1 MADEQAISQLQE
13 RVAFLEGLVMSLVA
27 KNQPSADSTTIQANT
42 DWANNVQAAPTI
54 TEETSEEQV
63 PHLMRLPAELRAD
76 ILERV
81 LQPVFAADPYGLT
94 PPLPLPVTIYT
105 SKTRLPAVLQVNQV
119 MRIEGMKLYL
129 NMARTKIAEL
139 ETANKSLY
147 QAYENL
153 KTQLERTTGI
163 WGVGGAGPLNGNLQA
178 MSNDIIRNFTAMT
191 DLDASC
197 KALQEG
203 SFKHKK
209 ALPPRWIIRAR

>member
-1 MADEQAISQLQE
+1 MADEKVISQLQE

-27 KNQPSADSTTIQANT
+27 KNQPSAESTTTQANT
-42 DWANNVQAAPTI
+42 HPANNVQAASTI
-54 TEETSEEQV
+54 TGETSEEQA
-63 PHLMRLPAELRAD
+63 PFLMRLPAELRAD

-94 PPLPLPVTIYT
+94 PPLALPVTIYT
-105 SKTRLPAVLQVNQV
+105 SKTRLPATLEINQV
-119 MRIEGMKLYL
+119 MRIEGMELYL

-139 ETANKSLY
+139 ETENKSLY

-197 KALQEG
+197 KALQG
-203 SFKHKK
+203 AFKHKK